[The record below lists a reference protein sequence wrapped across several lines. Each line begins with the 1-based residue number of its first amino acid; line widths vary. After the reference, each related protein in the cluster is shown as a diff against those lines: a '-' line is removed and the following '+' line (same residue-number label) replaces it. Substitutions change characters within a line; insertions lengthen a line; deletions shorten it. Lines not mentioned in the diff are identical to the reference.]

1 LSLKSNLEV
10 AFVRVATEF
19 KNLRTLISGTA
30 TGDVSGLTTT
40 ATNLV
45 GAINEVRDT
54 AGSAV
59 TSVNGV
65 AGPGAV
71 TVSTSDVA
79 EGTNLYF
86 TNARAIAAPLAGYA
100 SGAGVVSATDSV
112 LQAIQK
118 LNGNA
123 SALINDAAASTT
135 TVYSS
140 SRTDS
145 QIATAVTNLINSS
158 PAALDTLAELA
169 SSLGTDSNFST
180 TIMNA
185 LALKANSADVYTRT
199 DLGVGVHTTDYE
211 AVFVTALA

>member
-1 LSLKSNLEV
+1 MSLKTALEV

-19 KNLRTLISGTA
+19 KSIRTLISGTA
-30 TGDVSGLTTT
+30 TGDASGLDTT

-45 GAINEVRDT
+45 GAINEVRST

-71 TVSTSDVA
+71 TISTTNVA

-86 TNARAIAAPLAGYA
+86 TNPRVIAAPLTGYA
-100 SGAGVVSATDSV
+100 SGSGVVSATDTV

-123 SALINDAAASTT
+123 AALIDDVSASTT

-140 SRTDS
+140 NRTDS
-145 QIATAVTNLINSS
+145 QIAAAVANLVNSS

-169 SSLGTDSNFST
+169 SSLGNDANFATSMT
-180 TIMNA
+180 NA
-185 LALKANSADVYTRT
+185 LALKANSSDIYTRT
-199 DLGVGVHTTDYE
+199 ELGVGVHTTDYE
-211 AVFVTALA
+211 AVFVAALV